1 MNILLEI
8 ITRFS
13 VNQFLIGM
21 LFTYSEKYV
30 EYAPSAVSKDELES
44 DVDSDDTDMFIACW
58 WELVVLGKYCG
69 KVPKCSGTCCG

>member
-21 LFTYSEKYV
+21 LFTYMTLLIFVGFPSPSVLTENLSLV
-30 EYAPSAVSKDELES
+30 EISHFLQLNSLKKL
-44 DVDSDDTDMFIACW
+44 
-58 WELVVLGKYCG
+58 
-69 KVPKCSGTCCG
+69 KV